1 MKKELMSIKK
11 WNKNKLLLRILTFP
25 IKLIFQ
31 LFWGFVY
38 SFLITFKW
46 LKNGSQELI
55 YSDDTSDSLVKIID
69 QNKKIIEY
77 HENNMEQY
85 GKGYKDGILSKPS

>member
-1 MKKELMSIKK
+1 MSIKK

-38 SFLITFKW
+38 SFIITCKW

-55 YSDDTSDSLVKIID
+55 YGDGTSESLVKIID

-77 HENNMEQY
+77 HENNIEQY
-85 GKGYKDGILSKPS
+85 EKGYKYGILSKPC